1 MTIKPAISFRKAWN
15 LYSAEALDKM
25 PKNIEKQYAFVLQ
38 VHYVLGQIV
47 KNGQTL
53 KNGEDVILKTLADLE
68 RQQMPLSFAR
78 LMIHKTKFE

>member
-1 MTIKPAISFRKAWN
+1 MAIKEVISFRKAWN
-15 LYSAEALDKM
+15 LYSTSALDKM
-25 PKNIEKQYAFVLQ
+25 PKNIEKQYSFVLQ

-53 KNGEDVILKTLADLE
+53 KNGEAVILKALHDME
-68 RQQMPLSFAR
+68 RQQIPLSFSR